1 MTKAPVRMTVTLAAA
16 DSRRLIRARGDDG
29 VPASQRIR
37 AAVQLWRDD
46 QGVRAQIDAAAA
58 AARAARFQPSPADAA
73 VAKKVKVTVLMDAAV
88 LRDLWAARSQDK
100 VSTAAR
106 IRAAVGLWS
115 TDSELRTRIDATAK
129 ELCQAQRARPEVAR
143 PA

>member
-16 DSRRLIRARGDDG
+16 DSRRLIHARGDDG

-46 QGVRAQIDAAAA
+46 PSVRAQIDAAAA
-58 AARAARFQPSPADAA
+58 AARAARLQPGSADAA
-73 VAKKVKVTVLMDAAV
+73 AKKVKVTVLMDPTV

-100 VSTAAR
+100 VSTTAR

-115 TDSELRTRIDATAK
+115 TDSELRTRIDTTAK
-129 ELCQAQRARPEVAR
+129 ELHQAQRARPEVAR